1 MTRDEAIK
9 VIKST
14 DKHYDTWE
22 EIWVDRLVAVGVLK
36 LDEPKSAM
44 DEPKSAMDKLEKA
57 MNDYRGYHSHGLF
70 FDIKHALAMANLKIV
85 EK

>member
-9 VIKST
+9 LIKST

-22 EIWVDRLVAVGVLK
+22 EMWVDRLVAVGVLK

-44 DEPKSAMDKLEKA
+44 DKLEKA
-57 MNDYRGYHSHGLF
+57 MNDYRGYNSHGLF
-70 FDIKHALAMANLKIV
+70 LDIKHALAMANLKIV